1 MMKIPTVNGK
11 GWVTPYNSKKKF
23 GKHFYYLYQIIH
35 DGALKSNKDILS
47 MAISTLQIQG
57 WSVRV
62 TKDEAW
68 RHANMPPSA
77 DALIWIRWTGKNIRK
92 SIKIIR

>member
-1 MMKIPTVNGK
+1 MKIPTVRGR
-11 GWVTPYNSKKKF
+11 GWSTPYNQKKKF
-23 GKHFYYLYQIIH
+23 GKHFYYLYQVIH
-35 DGALKSNKDILS
+35 DGALKSNRSDVNR
-47 MAISTLQIQG
+47 AISTLQIQG
-57 WSVRV
+57 WSVKI

-68 RHANMPPSA
+68 TRLNLPPRA